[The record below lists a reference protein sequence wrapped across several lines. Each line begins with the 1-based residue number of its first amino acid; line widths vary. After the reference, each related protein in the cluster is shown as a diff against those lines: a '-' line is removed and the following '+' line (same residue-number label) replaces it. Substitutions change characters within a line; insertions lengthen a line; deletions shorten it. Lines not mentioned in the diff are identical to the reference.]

1 MKKIQLGYITIITSL
16 ITTNLSFG
24 QSIIIK
30 GNQEIDKFV
39 EEVNSLLQIK
49 YTNKREY
56 GDVNSKSNS
65 VYEINA
71 DGEKIEN
78 SFDLK
83 LKIEEYILR
92 ENVLDIEIIDKGHK
106 TENNEIIGREYSTY
120 DRYETNEE
128 LYEIYNNYK
137 DEKIINNIQ
146 LIDRKNKITT
156 EIDKIEKVII
166 TLLNGQEVE
175 IYKGSDKLD
184 FTKYIDKNGNRV
196 NLDNIDINTSEGMS
210 IAKAIVGFEKAKELN
225 YLKEF
230 DIPSK
235 VVADIKVIEDGYVG
249 SKDLNEFY
257 NGSYSKQGKEFIE
270 ILANKVFYYNG
281 SKFNLNYDL
290 LEEGTYEEKVINN
303 VTKVI
308 YKDGK
313 YSFDI
318 KMNVAKDVSLYLIGN
333 QNFKIN
339 IYSDNHFKIDN
350 FRKDVINAIVNGSK
364 DVVNR
369 EYDILAGN
377 DRFETSVEVSKEYT
391 KINNANG
398 VVLVGKDA
406 IVDGL
411 SAAPFAKYKNSPIL
425 LTEKDNI
432 PLVVMEEIKRI
443 FDNYNGVDTIYLIGG
458 KDTIS
463 DKVYNQLVDELK
475 KVRIKRIS
483 GKDRYDTSIN
493 ICSEMDLSS
502 VNNAYVVGGYGEV
515 DAMSVAP
522 LAVRQ
527 NAPIIVSPKDGLT
540 KDEKYF
546 FESNENITNVN
557 VIGGRANVDTQVM
570 LDVKSCGYD
579 RNSNT
584 NIKVSRVN
592 GDDRQETNA
601 KILEMFDKS
610 SEENIVIAKD
620 GMNNKYHLVDSLSAS
635 MLGYPMVLGTNDIKM
650 EQINA
655 IGNIVKDNDCNLIQV
670 GNGIGYDIIR
680 KIVNLYR

>member
-1 MKKIQLGYITIITSL
+1 MKKFQLGYITIITSL
-16 ITTNLSFG
+16 ITTNLAFG
-24 QSIIIK
+24 QSTIIK
-30 GNQEIDKFV
+30 VNQNIEKFI

-49 YTNKREY
+49 YTDYREY
-56 GDVNSKSNS
+56 GDENSKSNS
-65 VYEINA
+65 IYELNA
-71 DGEKIEN
+71 NGEVIEN
-78 SFDLK
+78 SFELK

-106 TENNEIIGREYSTY
+106 EENNEIIGKEYSTY

-146 LIDRKNKITT
+146 LMDRKNKLTT
-156 EIDKIEKVII
+156 EIDKIEKVVI

-175 IYKGSDKLD
+175 ISKGSDKLD

-196 NLDNIDINTSEGMS
+196 NLNNIDINTSEGMS

-235 VVADIKVIEDGYVG
+235 VVADIKVIEDGYVE
-249 SKDLNEFY
+249 SKDINEFY
-257 NGSYSKQGKEFIE
+257 NGSYSKEGKDFIE
-270 ILANKVFYYNG
+270 ALADKVFYYNG

-290 LEEGTYEEKVINN
+290 LENGTDEEKVINN

-318 KMNVAKDVSLYLIGN
+318 KMNVAKDVSLYLINN
-333 QNFKIN
+333 QNFKLK
-339 IYSDNHFKIDN
+339 IYSDSHTNIEN
-350 FRKDVINAIVNGSK
+350 FRNDVINAIVNGSK
-364 DVVNR
+364 DIINR
-369 EYDILAGN
+369 EYDILAGD

-425 LTEKDNI
+425 LTEKGNV
-432 PLVVMEEIKRI
+432 PSVVMDEIKRI
-443 FDNYNGVDTIYLIGG
+443 FNDYNGVDTVYLIGG
-458 KDTIS
+458 EDTIS

-493 ICSEMDLSS
+493 ICNEMDLSS
-502 VNNAYVVGGYGEV
+502 VNNAYIVGGYGEV

-522 LAVRQ
+522 LAARQ
-527 NAPIIVSPKDGLT
+527 GAPIIVSPKDGLT

-546 FESNENITNVN
+546 FESNENITDVK
-557 VIGGRANVDTQVM
+557 VIGGRVNVDTQVM
-570 LDVKSCGYD
+570 LDVKNCGYD
-579 RNSNT
+579 RDNNT
-584 NIKVSRVN
+584 DISVSRVS

-601 KILEMFDKS
+601 KILELFDKG

-620 GMNNKYHLVDSLSAS
+620 GMNNKSHLVDSLSAAT
-635 MLGYPMVLGTNDIKM
+635 LGYPLILGTDKITVA
-650 EQINA
+650 QVNA
-655 IGNIVKDNDCNLIQV
+655 IYNIVSKDSNLIQV
-670 GNGIGYDIIR
+670 GNGIDNAVIKKILDIS
-680 KIVNLYR
+680 K

>member
-1 MKKIQLGYITIITSL
+1 MKKRQLGYIAIITSL
-16 ITTNLSFG
+16 ITTNLAFG

-30 GNQEIDKFV
+30 GNQEIDKFL

-49 YTNKREY
+49 YTDSREY

-71 DGEKIEN
+71 NGEKIEN

-106 TENNEIIGREYSTY
+106 EENNEIIGKEYSTY

-156 EIDKIEKVII
+156 EIDKIEKVVI
-166 TLLNGQEVE
+166 TLLNGQEIE
-175 IYKGSDKLD
+175 ISKGSDKLD

-196 NLDNIDINTSEGMS
+196 NLNNVDINTSEGMS
-210 IAKAIVGFEKAKELN
+210 IAKAIVGFEKAKELD

-235 VVADIKVIEDGYVG
+235 VVADIKVIEDGYVE

-257 NGSYSKQGKEFIE
+257 NGSYSKEGKDFIE
-270 ILANKVFYYNG
+270 ALANKVFYYNG

-290 LEEGTYEEKVINN
+290 LEDGTDEEKVINN

-318 KMNVAKDVSLYLIGN
+318 KMNVAKDVSLCLINN
-333 QNFKIN
+333 QNFKLK
-339 IYSDNHFKIDN
+339 IYSDSHTNIEN
-350 FRKDVINAIVNGSK
+350 FRNDVINAIVNGSK
-364 DVVNR
+364 DIINR

-377 DRFETSVEVSKEYT
+377 DRFETSVEISKEYT

-425 LTEKDNI
+425 LTGKDYI
-432 PLVVMEEIKRI
+432 PSVVMEEIKRI
-443 FDNYNGVDTIYLIGG
+443 FNNYNGVDTVYLIGG
-458 KDTIS
+458 EDTIS

-493 ICSEMDLSS
+493 ICNEMDLSS
-502 VNNAYVVGGYGEV
+502 VNNAYIVGGYGEV

-522 LAVRQ
+522 LAARQ
-527 NAPIIVSPKDGLT
+527 GAPIIVSPKDGLT

-546 FESNENITNVN
+546 FESNENITDVK
-557 VIGGRANVDTQVM
+557 VIGGRVNVDTQVM
-570 LDVKSCGYD
+570 LDVKNCGYD
-579 RNSNT
+579 RDNNT
-584 NIKVSRVN
+584 DISVSRVSGN
-592 GDDRQETNA
+592 DRQETNA
-601 KILEMFDKS
+601 KILELFDKG

-620 GMNNKYHLVDSLSAS
+620 GMNNKSHLVDSLSAAT
-635 MLGYPMVLGTNDIKM
+635 LGYPLILGTDKITVA
-650 EQINA
+650 QVNA
-655 IGNIVKDNDCNLIQV
+655 IYNIVSKDSNLIQV
-670 GNGIGYDIIR
+670 GNGIDSAVIKKVLDIS
-680 KIVNLYR
+680 K

>member
-1 MKKIQLGYITIITSL
+1 MKKFQLGYMTIITSL
-16 ITTNLSFG
+16 ITTNLAFG

-49 YTNKREY
+49 YTDSREY

-71 DGEKIEN
+71 NGEKIEN

-106 TENNEIIGREYSTY
+106 KENNEIIGKEYSTY
-120 DRYETNEE
+120 DRYQTNEE

-137 DEKIINNIQ
+137 NEKIINNIK
-146 LIDRKNKITT
+146 LMDRKNKITT
-156 EIDKIEKVII
+156 QIDKIEKVVI

-175 IYKGSDKLD
+175 ISKGSDKLD

-196 NLDNIDINTSEGMS
+196 NLDNVDINTSEGMS
-210 IAKAIVGFEKAKELN
+210 IAKAIVGFDKAKELN

-235 VVADIKVIEDGYVG
+235 VVADIKVIEDGYVE

-257 NGSYSKQGKEFIE
+257 NGSYSKEGKDFIE
-270 ILANKVFYYNG
+270 ALANKVFYYNG

-290 LEEGTYEEKVINN
+290 LENGTDEEKVINN

-318 KMNVAKDVSLYLIGN
+318 KMNVAKDVSLYLINN
-333 QNFKIN
+333 QNFKLK
-339 IYSDNHFKIDN
+339 IYSDSHTHIEN
-350 FRKDVINAIVNGSK
+350 FRNDVINAIVNGNK
-364 DVVNR
+364 DIINR

-432 PLVVMEEIKRI
+432 PSVVMEEIKRI
-443 FDNYNGVDTIYLIGG
+443 FNDYNGVDTVYLIGG
-458 KDTIS
+458 EDTIS
-463 DKVYNQLVDELK
+463 YKVYNQLVDELK

-493 ICSEMDLSS
+493 ICNEMDLSS
-502 VNNAYVVGGYGEV
+502 VNNAYIVGGYGEV

-527 NAPIIVSPKDGLT
+527 GAPIIVSPRDGLT
-540 KDEKYF
+540 KDGKYF
-546 FESNENITNVN
+546 FESNENIADVK
-557 VIGGRANVDTQVM
+557 VIGGRVNVDTQVM
-570 LDVKSCGYD
+570 LDVKNCGYD
-579 RNSNT
+579 RNNNT
-584 NIKVSRVN
+584 NIRVSRVS

-601 KILEMFDKS
+601 KILELFDKG
-610 SEENIVIAKD
+610 SEENIIVAKD
-620 GMNNKYHLVDSLSAS
+620 GMNNKSHLVDSLSAAT
-635 MLGYPMVLGTNDIKM
+635 LGYPLILGTERITM
-650 EQINA
+650 AQVNA
-655 IGNIVKDNDCNLIQV
+655 IYNIVSKDSNLIQV
-670 GNGIGYDIIR
+670 GNGIDNAVIKKVLDII
-680 KIVNLYR
+680 K